1 MTLQRVKTRKW
12 HKSVEI
18 FLNSF
23 YVYERKKKMSQTKLV
38 KKNETHYILN
48 KSLTYLFTP
57 WSRFLIQKLTGFK
70 LVKKFLAFYGS

>member
-1 MTLQRVKTRKW
+1 
-12 HKSVEI
+12 
-18 FLNSF
+18 
-23 YVYERKKKMSQTKLV
+23 MSQTKLV

-70 LVKKFLAFYGS
+70 LVKKFTDFSESGGSLPQSTD